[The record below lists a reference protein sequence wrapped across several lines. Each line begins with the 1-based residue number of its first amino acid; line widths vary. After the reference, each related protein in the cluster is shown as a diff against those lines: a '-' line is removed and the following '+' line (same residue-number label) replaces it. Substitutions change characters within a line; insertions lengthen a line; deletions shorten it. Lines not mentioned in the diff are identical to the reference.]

1 MRTKHRKHSIG
12 HRSANAVIN
21 QKLNEIFLK
30 AQQEFRDKEKDSA
43 KDQKQEETANEQE
56 GSTVEGAVGSSTNP
70 GKEPAAEEMVCTL
83 SSESDVEIVLEEN
96 VGGTKCRA
104 QCH

>member
-1 MRTKHRKHSIG
+1 M
-12 HRSANAVIN
+12 NAPGI
-21 QKLNEIFLK
+21 KGDLK

-56 GSTVEGAVGSSTNP
+56 GSTVEGAVVSSTNP

-83 SSESDVEIVLEEN
+83 PSESDVEIVLEEN

>member
-1 MRTKHRKHSIG
+1 M
-12 HRSANAVIN
+12 NAPGI
-21 QKLNEIFLK
+21 KGDLK

-43 KDQKQEETANEQE
+43 KDKNQEETANKQE
-56 GSTVEGAVGSSTNP
+56 GPAVEGAVGSSINS
-70 GKEPAAEEMVCTL
+70 GEEPAAEQMVCTL
-83 SSESDVEIVLEEN
+83 SSESDVEFVLEEN